1 MHALLNYEYL
11 NNYRLKLLKTYQKLS
26 IEEKSVTMVNKL

>member
-11 NNYRLKLLKTYQKLS
+11 NNNRLKLLKTYQKLS
-26 IEEKSVTMVNKL
+26 IEEKSITMVKKL